1 MIAEIMI
8 ATLLGILTGIF
19 TGLIPGIHINL
30 VSVLMLSF
38 SAFLL
43 SIASPLI
50 LAVYIIAMSITHSFL
65 NVLPAVFLGAPESSD
80 NILTVLPGHR
90 MLLQGKAYEAIL
102 LTVIGSFL
110 AIIIGII
117 LTPLLLMF
125 LPKMYNGLNN
135 YIPYILLIVVF
146 FLIFREKQKLVSLFI
161 FLLAGV
167 FGLIVLNLN
176 IKNPLFP
183 LLSSLF
189 GVAGLL
195 VSLKDNIKIPPQI
208 IDKIHIPKLDALKAV
223 SSASIVGTFVSILP
237 GLGPAEAA
245 IIGSQITKLTDKG
258 FLILVGALDTLG
270 MVVSFIAIVSI
281 EKARNGSVITISKL
295 METISINDL
304 YLFLLIAFLSGVV
317 SIFLTMR
324 LTKVFSKLISKVN
337 YQKLSI
343 SIIILILTMTFFLS
357 GFLGLFILIIGSF
370 IGMLPPLFGIGR
382 NHLMGCLLIPV
393 ILFFLL

>member
-245 IIGSQITKLTDKG
+245 I
-258 FLILVGALDTLG
+258 
-270 MVVSFIAIVSI
+270 
-281 EKARNGSVITISKL
+281 
-295 METISINDL
+295 
-304 YLFLLIAFLSGVV
+304 
-317 SIFLTMR
+317 
-324 LTKVFSKLISKVN
+324 
-337 YQKLSI
+337 
-343 SIIILILTMTFFLS
+343 
-357 GFLGLFILIIGSF
+357 
-370 IGMLPPLFGIGR
+370 
-382 NHLMGCLLIPV
+382 
-393 ILFFLL
+393 